1 MMWKVGSFPVSGKTW
16 VLFLAVGWQG
26 HLRPGSCKESSLA
39 SSSPATSWSPPF
51 HSSHQ
56 EHIKNN
62 ASWMLW
68 GWDKKPSFFLPSL
81 TVVPCFAQKP
91 ICCWRSVC
99 STVLCSPPPQ
109 AVAVGF
115 SSSHPKSHL
124 LSAANKL
131 QLWMTPKENRRH
143 AASDLADGS
152 ICFVTFISFC

>member
-1 MMWKVGSFPVSGKTW
+1 MLEIGFSVWMKVLEEAEKKWKGFFRKEGEEEGDTSQSP
-16 VLFLAVGWQG
+16 LF
-26 HLRPGSCKESSLA
+26 SSN
-39 SSSPATSWSPPF
+39 
-51 HSSHQ
+51 HQ
-56 EHIKNN
+56 EHIYS
-62 ASWMLW
+62 SWMLW
-68 GWDKKPSFFLPSL
+68 GWDGKPSFFLPSL

-91 ICCWRSVC
+91 ICCWCSVC

-152 ICFVTFISFC
+152 ICFVTFIFFC